1 MRQRVE
7 SQRNEPTQ
15 CLRCLF
21 MATAIEKNTLIIDVT
36 WYFTA
41 LYEPEGTNDLFKNVS
56 ATAAIF
62 INDLS
67 LIDSL
72 QDDVL
77 RLH

>member
-1 MRQRVE
+1 
-7 SQRNEPTQ
+7 
-15 CLRCLF
+15 

-41 LYEPEGTNDLFKNVS
+41 LYEPEVTNELFKNMS
-56 ATAAIF
+56 ATAAILM
-62 INDLS
+62 NDLS
-67 LIDSL
+67 LINSL